1 MSTTALPIFD
11 ESADI
16 FALAEIPI
24 VLVSSGA
31 KAILDI
37 RATLER
43 FESLS
48 IPVVGYRTNTYPG
61 FYVAESEYALT
72 ARVDD
77 PADVATMV
85 TAQKGLGVRSAVL
98 VANPVPVDQ
107 QLDPTELNAV
117 LQRAWAA
124 ADEQGI
130 SGQASTRS
138 CSTTSGWP
146 PTDVASTRTSPTTTT
161 TSGWPCG
168 SPPSWRGRD
177 ARSHRRRRPGRG
189 PWQLEEV
196 REATDTKSEVRM
208 RRGGSAANVAAF
220 AGPRYPTR
228 FIGCVGDDLAGV
240 AVTRELEERG
250 VQVRM
255 QVRDNTGMIVVL
267 IDRKGE
273 RVMFPSRAACTQLE
287 ALDPAW
293 LDDLE
298 ILHVTAYSFEG
309 GTTAQNRARRGSRAQ
324 GARRPGLD
332 RRASV
337 GMIDHFGIE
346 AFLNLMADCQP
357 DFISANQDEA
367 RYLGLADGPVPGPNL
382 ARYGDAILL
391 ARQGQQPTNLFRA
404 GQHLAAVPVTPVEV
418 VLDLTGA
425 GDASMQAS

>member
-1 MSTTALPIFD
+1 MTTNPALRIAAPVQEALASGTPVVALESTIFTHGLPRPPQRRGRAGWRGDHSRGRWRAGHDRRGARPAGGRPDRRRDQRARLRRQRDEGLDPRPVVRSSHEKEDAGTTIAATALLAHAAGIDVFATGGLGGVHHGAAQSFD

-98 VANPVPVDQ
+98 VANPVPVDE
-107 QLDPTELNAV
+107 QLDPTELDAV

-146 PTDVASTRTSPTTTT
+146 PTDVASTRTSPSTTT

-177 ARSHRRRRPGRG
+177 AWNHRRRRPGRG
-189 PWQLEEV
+189 RLAV
-196 REATDTKSEVRM
+196 GGGA
-208 RRGGSAANVAAF
+208 RGH
-220 AGPRYPTR
+220 RH
-228 FIGCVGDDLAGV
+228 
-240 AVTRELEERG
+240 
-250 VQVRM
+250 QVRGADAPRRLGG
-255 QVRDNTGMIVVL
+255 QRGRVR
-267 IDRKGE
+267 
-273 RVMFPSRAACTQLE
+273 RAALSHPVHR
-287 ALDPAW
+287 L
-293 LDDLE
+293 
-298 ILHVTAYSFEG
+298 
-309 GTTAQNRARRGSRAQ
+309 RR
-324 GARRPGLD
+324 
-332 RRASV
+332 
-337 GMIDHFGIE
+337 
-346 AFLNLMADCQP
+346 
-357 DFISANQDEA
+357 
-367 RYLGLADGPVPGPNL
+367 
-382 ARYGDAILL
+382 
-391 ARQGQQPTNLFRA
+391 
-404 GQHLAAVPVTPVEV
+404 
-418 VLDLTGA
+418 
-425 GDASMQAS
+425 